1 MLRPPATEVAAI
13 EHAEATNEV
22 HRLASLMP
30 RGAGAG
36 LSTLMVR
43 HGQVDRR
50 SGVVR
55 EGDGK
60 PDEEQDSAPDAG
72 LDGDSC

>member
-1 MLRPPATEVAAI
+1 MI
-13 EHAEATNEV
+13 KHDEATNGV

-30 RGAGAG
+30 RGAGVG
-36 LSTLMVR
+36 LSTSMVR

-60 PDEEQDSAPDAG
+60 PDEEQDNAPDAD
-72 LDGDSC
+72 LDSDSC

>member
-1 MLRPPATEVAAI
+1 M
-13 EHAEATNEV
+13 EHDEATIEV

-30 RGAGAG
+30 RGAGVG
-36 LSTLMVR
+36 LSTSMVS

-60 PDEEQDSAPDAG
+60 PDDEQDSAPDAG